1 MTPDEAV
8 ELLRGTVAI
17 ASPSGSEGPVAEHL
31 VRALARCCH
40 TAYVDEVGNAVG
52 HWGHGPLRVWLL
64 GHLDTVPGHID
75 VRIEHGVL
83 HGRGA
88 VDAKGSL
95 CTFVAALACL
105 DADLTELLSVTV
117 IGAVGEEAP
126 CSVGARHAVASLAA
140 PDVVIVGEPS
150 GWDGITLGYKGTVQ
164 VELAATQPS
173 RHSAVDAAT
182 PAEVLV
188 DAYGSLRQWV
198 ECLND
203 AEGEPPTR
211 FETLQLRL
219 LRFDTSDDGL
229 AHGATMRL
237 GFRLPPSV
245 TADDVIARC
254 ESATDGAAR
263 ATEGGERPVT
273 ATCSPVPGA
282 VDAYRGDRS
291 GAVHGALRS
300 AIRAAG
306 GTPRHIL
313 KTGTA
318 DMNVVAAA
326 WTAAGVDLPDMVAY
340 GPGDSALDHAPD
352 ERIEV
357 AEYLKAISVVRGALT
372 ALARV

>member
-17 ASPSGSEGPVAEHL
+17 ASPSGSERPAVEHL
-31 VRALARCCH
+31 VRVLERWCH
-40 TAYVDEVGNAVG
+40 AAYVDEAGNAVG
-52 HWGHGPLRVWLL
+52 HWGDGPLKVWLL
-64 GHLDTVPGHID
+64 GHVDTVPGHID
-75 VRIEHGVL
+75 VRVEHGVL

-95 CTFVAALACL
+95 CTFIAALACL
-105 DADLTELLSVTV
+105 DHDLTGLLSVTV

-126 CSVGARHAVASLAA
+126 CSVGARHAAASLAT

-164 VELAATQPS
+164 VDLAATQPS

-188 DAYGSLRQWV
+188 GVYGAVRDWV
-198 ECLND
+198 EGVNE
-203 AEGEPPTR
+203 AAGESPSR
-211 FETLQLRL
+211 FDTLQLRL

-245 TADDVIARC
+245 TTDEVIARC
-254 ESATDGAAR
+254 VTLADGAAR
-263 ATEGGERPVT
+263 ATEASERPVA
-273 ATCSPVPGA
+273 ATCRAVPGA

-306 GTPRHIL
+306 GTPRHTL

-326 WTAAGVDLPDMVAY
+326 WTAAGVTLPSMVAY
-340 GPGDSALDHAPD
+340 GPGDAALDHAPD
-352 ERIEV
+352 ERIEL
-357 AEYLKAISVVRGALT
+357 AEYLKAISVVRDALT
-372 ALARV
+372 ALARG